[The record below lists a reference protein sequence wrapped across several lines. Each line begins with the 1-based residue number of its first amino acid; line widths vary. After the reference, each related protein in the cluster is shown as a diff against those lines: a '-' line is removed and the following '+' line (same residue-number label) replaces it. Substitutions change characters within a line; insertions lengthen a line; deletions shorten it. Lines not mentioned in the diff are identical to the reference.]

1 MQAPYPADTRA
12 KGWRFE
18 LDYEQIEQSSTWAL
32 AGAEARPWLLM
43 MWMTSWRQVPCGSLP
58 DDPEVIA
65 ALIGMPPK
73 TWAKLSKIML
83 RGWSL
88 ADDGRLYHATVSAR
102 VLEMLDYRKKNA
114 ERVAKF
120 KAAKREE
127 LAGNALPTREQ
138 QANNDTGTGTGTIK
152 DSVPNGTSS
161 SARKPRASRKA
172 PEGFEPSAELLVWA
186 SREAPGVDVRR
197 ELEKFRDYEFKT
209 PKSDWTGAF
218 RNWLRTASGSAPQ
231 RGNAASESPY
241 ARRMREQYES
251 FAPEIA
257 AKRPA
262 AETPLTVEMET
273 PNAIALR

>member
-83 RGWSL
+83 RGWTL

-127 LAGNALPTREQ
+127 RAGNALPTGEQ
-138 QANNDTGTGTGTIK
+138 QGSNDTGTGTNK
-152 DSVPNGTSS
+152 DSVPKGTSS
-161 SARKPRASRKA
+161 AARKPRASRKA
-172 PEGFEPSAELLVWA
+172 PEGFEPSAELLAWA
-186 SREAPGVDVRR
+186 ANEAPRADVLR
-197 ELEKFRDYEFKT
+197 ELAKFRDHEFKT
-209 PKSDWTGAF
+209 PKSDWPGTF
-218 RNWLRTASGSAPQ
+218 RNWLRTANDAAPPRQ
-231 RGNAASESPY
+231 VMPAQAVEPAWR
-241 ARRMREQYES
+241 REQRERNEAFLGPY
-251 FAPEIA
+251 A
-257 AKRPA
+257 AKRSSPA
-262 AETPLTVEMET
+262 NEG
-273 PNAIALR
+273 AIDVSARIVGE